1 MFNYTRIIGKT
12 STNIRTPTVAE
23 IAQGNNQLTIFESRK
38 NNGYLNEMSQQ
49 LGDVSTELTNLITDA
64 GLTPDGTLTQV
75 SQAVALLAPSPP
87 ATESTA
93 GIAPI
98 ASLSEVEA
106 GLNDTKFVTPSKLR
120 FGFQASFNANGH
132 IGFPS
137 WLGGLIIQWG
147 QSLAIGLDGVAT
159 VNFTTPFLLS
169 CFSVVCTAK
178 SNNAITDDAAA
189 VQSFTNTTA
198 NLIRVGGF
206 GADENNTIYW
216 WAVGK

>member
-12 STNIRTPTVAE
+12 SSNIRTPTPAE

-38 NNGYLNEMSQQ
+38 NNGYLNEVSQQ
-49 LGDVSTELTNLITDA
+49 LGDVSTELTNLITAA
-64 GLTPDGTLTQV
+64 GLTPDGTLSQV

-98 ASLSEVEA
+98 ASLPEVEA

-120 FGFQASFNANGH
+120 FGFQASFTTNGFVA
-132 IGFPS
+132 FPS

-147 QSLAIGLDGVAT
+147 QSLPVSQDNVTT
-159 VNFTTPFLLS
+159 VSFGTTFLLG
-169 CFSVVCTAK
+169 CFSVICTAK
-178 SNNAITDDAAA
+178 SNSPITDNSAA

-198 NLIRVGGF
+198 DLIRVGDS
-206 GADENNTIYW
+206 GATENNIIYW